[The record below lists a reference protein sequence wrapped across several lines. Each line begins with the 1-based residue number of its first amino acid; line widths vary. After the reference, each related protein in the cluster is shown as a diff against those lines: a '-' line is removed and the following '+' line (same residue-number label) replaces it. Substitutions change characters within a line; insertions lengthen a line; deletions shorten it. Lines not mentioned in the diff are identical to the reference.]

1 MQGAVTYSM
10 ATTYDTWL
18 AQARRKMAKRQA
30 HMILWKLR
38 DMRRRLHR
46 PRTSRLPKEARALK
60 SVLAE
65 AQAAGLL
72 PPPPPRQRSSRTR
85 PR

>member
-1 MQGAVTYSM
+1 M
-10 ATTYDTWL
+10 ATTHEAWIK
-18 AQARRKMAKRQA
+18 QARRKMAKGLARLT
-30 HMILWKLR
+30 LWKLR
-38 DMRRRLHR
+38 DLRRGWPR
-46 PRTSRLPKEARALK
+46 PRKLRLPKEARALK

-72 PPPPPRQRSSRTR
+72 PPPAPAPKQQRRSSRAQ